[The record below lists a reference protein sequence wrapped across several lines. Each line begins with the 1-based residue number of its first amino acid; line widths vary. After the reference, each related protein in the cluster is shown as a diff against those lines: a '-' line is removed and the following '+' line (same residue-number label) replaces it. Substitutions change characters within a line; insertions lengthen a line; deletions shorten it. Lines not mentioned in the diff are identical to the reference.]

1 MKMFKRKYLK
11 FQENLIAENPPE
23 EIIWS
28 IIQINLI
35 LKL

>member
-23 EIIWS
+23 KNIWS